1 MKNLGLME
9 TVNLAKNAV
18 PNSRKVNGKV
28 LSGDI
33 NITSQDIFDGQAV
46 TIPEKINLNDY
57 KTPGV
62 YVQYANA
69 SAESGTNYPEPLA
82 GSLIV
87 LKAAGIIQRYFVY
100 NSSRIYTRS
109 LNDIGVWTSWA
120 REYNTLN
127 KPTAVDIG
135 VYTQTESDSRYIT
148 GIRKINGKALSR
160 DIDIT
165 SQDIFN
171 GQAIYLGDKA
181 NLDNYKIPGVYYQD
195 YNVHAQNGAN
205 YPEQLAGSLIVLKAA
220 GIIQRYFVYN
230 SSRIYTR
237 SQYNDLPWTP
247 WTREYNTSNPPS
259 VGNLGVYTKE
269 ECNSLYIS
277 NIRLGV
283 EVQIGAGGVLEYHGP
298 NVLTGFYN
306 RDRDYSAETL
316 YWSPIQFLKNG
327 QWITIVRG

>member
-1 MKNLGLME
+1 MKNLGLLE

-28 LSGDI
+28 LVGDI
-33 NITSQDIFDGQAV
+33 NITSQDIFDGQAIA
-46 TIPEKINLNDY
+46 IPEKFNLNDY

-69 SAESGTNYPEPLA
+69 SAETGTNYPEPLA

-120 REYNTLN
+120 REYNT
-127 KPTAVDIG
+127 
-135 VYTQTESDSRYIT
+135 
-148 GIRKINGKALSR
+148 
-160 DIDIT
+160 
-165 SQDIFN
+165 
-171 GQAIYLGDKA
+171 
-181 NLDNYKIPGVYYQD
+181 
-195 YNVHAQNGAN
+195 
-205 YPEQLAGSLIVLKAA
+205 
-220 GIIQRYFVYN
+220 
-230 SSRIYTR
+230 
-237 SQYNDLPWTP
+237 
-247 WTREYNTSNPPS
+247 SNPPS
-259 VGNLGVYTKE
+259 IGNLGAYTKE
-269 ECNSLYIS
+269 ECNSFYIT
-277 NIRLGV
+277 NIRLGA